1 MDLVTHL
8 PTTSAGF
15 DSVYTVIDWLSKYV
29 YFMPC
34 TASVTA
40 DDLAQ
45 LFFAN
50 AVCKHG
56 MPKCII
62 SNHDPHFTSRF
73 WTQLFNSLGCKQAL
87 STAYHPETD
96 GQSEWFHRS
105 VEQVLH
111 CYVSATQ
118 TDWDHFLPFC
128 QFALNS
134 TRSATTGFL
143 PAVVVFG
150 REPTLPMEHDVW
162 AVTDGQVESVAHR
175 LEHITLVNH
184 TVHATVTKASEYMA
198 QYANRSWHTLS
209 YAVGDYVWLFSK
221 HLSFPSQ
228 LSHKLAAKFVG
239 PYAITQVVNPV
250 AYCLAVPP
258 TWCIHDVFHFSQLKP
273 TVGFTPGAAFDTPFC
288 PGADSSGEFEV
299 KDILDHC
306 STRSGMQ
313 YLVKW
318 RGYPVAEASWEPL
331 THLSNCGA
339 ILLAYWGRRGIRPS
353 QQGE

>member
-15 DSVYTVIDWLSKYV
+15 DSVYTVVDRLSKYV

-45 LFFAN
+45 LFLAN
-50 AVCKHG
+50 VVCKHG
-56 MPKCII
+56 MPKRII
-62 SNHDPHFTSRF
+62 SDRDPRFTSRF
-73 WTQLFNSLGCKQAL
+73 WTQLFNSLGCRQAL

-96 GQSEWFHRS
+96 GQSERFHRS
-105 VEQVLH
+105 VEQVLR

-134 TRSATTGFL
+134 TRSATTGFS

-150 REPTLPMEHDVW
+150 REPTLPMEHDVR

-175 LEHITLVNH
+175 LERMTLVNH
-184 TVHATVTKASEYMA
+184 TVRAAVTKASEYMA
-198 QYANRSWHTLS
+198 QYANCSRRALS
-209 YAVGDYVWLFSK
+209 YAVGDYVWLSSE
-221 HLSFPSQ
+221 HLALPRQ
-228 LSHKLAAKFVG
+228 LSRKLAAKFVG

-250 AYCLAVPP
+250 AYCLAVPS
-258 TWCIHDVFHFSQLKP
+258 TWHIHDVFHSSQLKP
-273 TVGFTPGAAFDTPFC
+273 AVGFTPGAAFDTPFR

-299 KDILDHC
+299 EDILDHR
-306 STRSGMQ
+306 STHSGMQ

-331 THLSNCGA
+331 AHLSHCRA
-339 ILLAYWGRRGIRPS
+339 ILLAYQGRRGLRPS
-353 QQGE
+353 QRGE